1 MDEDYKRLVRYIKR
15 MERNYDTQLED
26 LWARINDDTQIQRI
40 DEIEQL
46 ANRNRRAL
54 ARLRKE
60 FENDEGSN

>member
-1 MDEDYKRLVRYIKR
+1 